1 MRGFDYGP
9 RFGSL
14 LICALFMWLLSVLSA
29 VAATVDREAKT
40 RFGFVL
46 LEGQAATFFGVCS
59 VLLAAGAAWI
69 LTRTEPDSIRKK
81 TLTPGPDGIEL
92 NRSGLNPQSVSAPY
106 DRIQGLRHVR
116 NRKQEHLR
124 IKFDGGVL
132 SLDRLLFDDRAA
144 FPAFKTTLEERIT
157 LP

>member
-46 LEGQAATFFGVCS
+46 LEGQAATFFGVGS
-59 VLLAAGAAWI
+59 SGGRRSLDLN
-69 LTRTEPDSIRKK
+69 
-81 TLTPGPDGIEL
+81 PDGTRFHPEENADARPGRYRVEPI
-92 NRSGLNPQSVSAPY
+92 RAKPAVS
-106 DRIQGLRHVR
+106 
-116 NRKQEHLR
+116 
-124 IKFDGGVL
+124 FD
-132 SLDRLLFDDRAA
+132 
-144 FPAFKTTLEERIT
+144 TI
-157 LP
+157 

>member
-1 MRGFDYGP
+1 MRGFDHCT
-9 RFGSL
+9 RFQNL
-14 LICALFMWLLSVLSA
+14 LIYALFMWLLSVLSA
-29 VAATVDREAKT
+29 FAETMDWKAKT

-46 LEGQAATFFGVCS
+46 SEGQAATFFGVCS
-59 VLLAAGAAWI
+59 VLLTAGAAWI

-81 TLTPGPDGIEL
+81 TLTSAPDGIGL

-124 IKFDGGVL
+124 IKVDADVL

-144 FPAFKTTLEERIT
+144 LLAFKTTLEERIT